1 MTYLQYSNK
10 FIFALNSNLWQWLD
24 LSSLERGF
32 VAVKSAQKPNI
43 TAKLQENVEL
53 RVEIEAYP
61 PPQIRWKK
69 DGATVK
75 ADKSI
80 IIRQEH
86 EIRWD
91 IYLGPAAD
99 LRPLKMLFIPKKALA
114 QTDTCK
120 YSASGWERPE
130 TLRSCPSSMR
140 SPQRNPIPSRGL
152 RSIIHHA
159 GTINT
164 TRLSQLT
171 HVFETKTPNNSF
183 L

>member
-1 MTYLQYSNK
+1 M
-10 FIFALNSNLWQWLD
+10 
-24 LSSLERGF
+24 
-32 VAVKSAQKPNI
+32 AVKSAQKQNL

-75 ADKSI
+75 TDKSI

-91 IYLGPAAD
+91 IHLGPAAD
-99 LRPLKMLFIPKKALA
+99 LRPLEMLVIPKKALA
-114 QTDTCK
+114 QTDACK
-120 YSASGWERPE
+120 YFASVWERPE
-130 TLRSCPSSMR
+130 TLRSCPSSIR
-140 SPQRNPIPSRGL
+140 SPQRNSIPSRGL
-152 RSIIHHA
+152 CSIIHHA
-159 GTINT
+159 GTLNT

-171 HVFETKTPNNSF
+171 HVFATKTANNSF
-183 L
+183 LYGNTSKREKLWQMNDYYMNDIVLINKSRK